1 MVEVPS
7 FESVSSDKRAYARA
21 NMTEYNEHDPIVGK
35 AILQRHGRELLV
47 CNPPA
52 MPLTTEELDRVF
64 ELPYVREPH
73 PMYDQM
79 GGVPPSRRSA
89 SPSSTTEAASA
100 PAISVPWPSTR
111 GASSPPAAMR
121 AWSGRLRS

>member
-79 GGVPPSRRSA
+79 GGVPAHRGGPLLRHPQPRLLRRLQFLF
-89 SPSSTTEAASA
+89 PGL
-100 PAISVPWPSTR
+100 PP
-111 GASSPPAAMR
+111 GAHHLLPQP
-121 AWSGRLRS
+121 